1 MDHDQRSGRREFDRE
16 VAVRNRIERVRTQRF
31 ETELGGHA
39 LPIDGEAGTGERG
52 AAERQAVDA
61 MAAIDQTLGVAGEH
75 RFIGEQVMAQGHRL
89 RDLQMRVTGHDRVGV
104 LFCEV
109 DQRGAQGAQALGHR
123 VDDVA

>member
-1 MDHDQRSGRREFDRE
+1 MAKDLPD
-16 VAVRNRIERVRTQRF
+16 RIEEDLFCEIEGEQKTLYRAELKHAQQVLLKVQ
-31 ETELGGHA
+31 TEKQLA
-39 LPIDGEAGTGERG
+39 
-52 AAERQAVDA
+52 
-61 MAAIDQTLGVAGEH
+61 EH

-109 DQRGAQGAQALGHR
+109 DQRCAQGAQALGHR